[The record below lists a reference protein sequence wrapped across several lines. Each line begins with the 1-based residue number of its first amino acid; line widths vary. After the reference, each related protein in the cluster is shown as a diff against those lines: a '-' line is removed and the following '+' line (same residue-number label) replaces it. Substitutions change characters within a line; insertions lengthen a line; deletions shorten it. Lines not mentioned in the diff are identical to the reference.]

1 MYMRTLSFK
10 MPEESQQEMCLPV
23 REKAKQDRLERYNME
38 TFDISGHSSMH
49 FWGVSRIYAFLCFLS
64 VENIRFWLFQSLLT
78 PSKVRFPRE
87 TWMRNQTLIKGPLW
101 ATTNSCWCRGFQ
113 NSLGM
118 ICTLLTSKSVD
129 SPHTKSNYSIERM
142 CLYPLVNQQKTM
154 ENHNL

>member
-1 MYMRTLSFK
+1 MFLLRQ
-10 MPEESQQEMCLPV
+10 PEKKATFLWSQIKVNRAFL
-23 REKAKQDRLERYNME
+23 ASGKQQPGAISGS
-38 TFDISGHSSMH
+38 TFDISGHLCRVFQGSMH
-49 FWGVSRIYAFLCFLS
+49 FFVFLS